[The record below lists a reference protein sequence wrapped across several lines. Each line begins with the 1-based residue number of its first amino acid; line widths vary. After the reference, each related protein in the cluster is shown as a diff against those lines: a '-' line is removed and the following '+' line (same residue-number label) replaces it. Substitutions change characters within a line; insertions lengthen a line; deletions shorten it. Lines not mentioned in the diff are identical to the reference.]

1 MTTDALQASPARQ
14 NWHRA
19 GVVIPALVIGLV
31 VLGLLFRGEAAAAVR
46 VWSESTAYG
55 HCYFIIPI
63 SLFLAW
69 ERRFAVQTTPVHPL
83 PLAALLALPLGAVW
97 LLVERLGIMEG
108 QQIMAMGFVELL
120 FLVVLG
126 WRMWWVL
133 AVPLLYLGFLVPFGA
148 FITPALQRFTA
159 VFVIHGLDLLGIANI
174 SDGFTI
180 EIPEGT
186 FFVAEACAGLRFL
199 IASIAFGVL
208 YACMIYRSPLKRVL
222 FIGASVL
229 IPIIANGFRGLG
241 IVTLGHIL
249 GSAQAA
255 TVDHVVYG
263 WIFFSI
269 VILLLILA
277 GLPFREDGE
286 PVPAAAN
293 ATAGA
298 APTPRAVAWA
308 ASVVLLLSAAAP
320 ALAGWFDFVAEMGPP
335 LMTANPGSLNGCV
348 PTPPV
353 AAGNGGSAWRYSC
366 TLGGQPYQ
374 HLQLA
379 ITAFPARANPGAIV
393 RAQHAA
399 IGDLGAEDTEVHAL
413 RDSEAA
419 RWQLATTTEPNRL
432 TATAIWIDG
441 KPATGG
447 MSQRWLQARNSV
459 FGGDAA
465 AVLVTIST
473 PVFQAGMT
481 ADLHRNAQT
490 AIETLLNR
498 NPQLPREITD
508 FAATVAHS
516 TGS

>member
-14 NWHRA
+14 NGRSA
-19 GVVIPALVIGLV
+19 GTVIPALVIGLV
-31 VLGLLFRGEAAAAVR
+31 VLGLLFGEEVRAAVR

-69 ERRFAVQTTPVHPL
+69 ERRFAVRATSVRPL
-83 PLAALLALPLGAVW
+83 PLAGLLALPLGVVW

-108 QQIMAMGFVELL
+108 QQILAMGFVELL

-148 FITPALQRFTA
+148 FITPALQNFTA
-159 VFVIHGLDLLGIANI
+159 AFVIHGLDVLGIAHI

-208 YACMIYRSPLKRVL
+208 YACMIYRSPVKRVL

-241 IVTLGHIL
+241 IVALGHVL

-255 TVDHVVYG
+255 TVDHIVYG

-286 PVPAAAN
+286 PVSASANGAAVVSPPSRLVAAA
-293 ATAGA
+293 TA
-298 APTPRAVAWA
+298 
-308 ASVVLLLSAAAP
+308 VVLLLSAAAP
-320 ALAGWFDFVAEMGPP
+320 ALAAWFDMRGQAAP
-335 LMTANPGSLNGCV
+335 LMAADPGPVYGCLSA
-348 PTPPV
+348 PP
-353 AAGNGGSAWRYSC
+353 ASAGNGTVWRYSC
-366 TLGGQPYQ
+366 ILGGQPYQ
-374 HLQLA
+374 HLQFAL
-379 ITAFPARANPGAIV
+379 TAFPPRANPGALV

-399 IGDLGAEDTEVHAL
+399 IGDLGAENTEVHPL
-413 RDSEAA
+413 RSSDAA

-432 TATAIWIDG
+432 VASAIWIDG
-441 KPATGG
+441 RPATGG
-447 MSQRWLQARNSV
+447 IAQRWLQARNSV

-473 PVFQAGMT
+473 PVLQSGIT
-481 ADLHRNAQT
+481 ADLQHNAQM

-498 NPQLPREITD
+498 NPQLPREIAA
-508 FAATVAHS
+508 FAVTVAHS
-516 TGS
+516 TGP

>member
-1 MTTDALQASPARQ
+1 MTTDALQASLPRQ

-31 VLGLLFRGEAAAAVR
+31 VLGLLFREEAAAAVR

-69 ERRFAVQTTPVHPL
+69 ERRFVVRTTPVHPL
-83 PLAALLALPLGAVW
+83 PLAGLLALPLGAVW

-126 WRMWWVL
+126 WRMWWAL

-148 FITPALQRFTA
+148 FITPALQSFTA
-159 VFVIHGLDLLGIANI
+159 AFVIHGLDLLGIANI

-241 IVTLGHIL
+241 IVALGHVL

-255 TVDHVVYG
+255 TVDHIVYG

-298 APTPRAVAWA
+298 APAPRAVAWA
-308 ASVVLLLSAAAP
+308 VSVVLLLSAAAP

-335 LMTANPGSLNGCV
+335 AITADGVPLNGCV
-348 PTPPV
+348 PAPPT
-353 AAGNGGSAWRYSC
+353 GTEYNGTVWRYSC
-366 TLGGQPYQ
+366 ILGGQPYE

-379 ITAFPARANPGAIV
+379 ITAFPPRANPGALV

-399 IGDLGAEDTEVHAL
+399 VGDLGAEDTEVHAL
-413 RDSEAA
+413 RDSDAA
-419 RWQLATTTEPNRL
+419 RWQLATTTEPDRL
-432 TATAIWIDG
+432 IASAIWIDG
-441 KPATGG
+441 RPATGG
-447 MSQRWLQARNSV
+447 ITQRWLQARNSV
-459 FGGDAA
+459 FGSDAA

-473 PVFQAGMT
+473 PVLKTGMT
-481 ADLHRNAQT
+481 ANTHKAAQA
-490 AIETLLNR
+490 AIEAVLDR
-498 NPQLPREITD
+498 NPQLPQAITA
-508 FAATVAHS
+508 FATAAARS
-516 TGS
+516 TDH